1 MARGGTGGLIA
12 IAVVGLGAIMLW
24 PQIKKWLNSMGK
36 GGSGDVPVG
45 APFGQGQ
52 QQKVPQGTTRLGPR
66 ALHLPGGEIL
76 DEASIPK
83 QKTTPQK
90 AARLAASYYYPQ
102 DDLRL
107 TVS

>member
-1 MARGGTGGLIA
+1 MQKNK
-12 IAVVGLGAIMLW
+12 
-24 PQIKKWLNSMGK
+24 PS
-36 GGSGDVPVG
+36 DVPVG

-52 QQKVPQGTTRLGPR
+52 KVPQGTTRYGPR

-83 QKTTPQK
+83 PKTTSPQK
-90 AARLAASYYYPQ
+90 AARLVASYYYPQ

>member
-1 MARGGTGGLIA
+1 M
-12 IAVVGLGAIMLW
+12 
-24 PQIKKWLNSMGK
+24 
-36 GGSGDVPVG
+36 
-45 APFGQGQ
+45 
-52 QQKVPQGTTRLGPR
+52 LGPR

-76 DEASIPK
+76 DQASIPKPK

-90 AARLAASYYYPQ
+90 AARLAASYYYTQ